1 MTFIRRFFSR
11 FGWGGVLG
19 DLSGQ
24 QLDVPS
30 HLVTKPTSVDGAL
43 QISTVYA
50 CARLL
55 AGTVSS
61 LPLMVYRED
70 RQGRRSV
77 DRNSRLWMIL
87 HDQPNDQM
95 TASDFWQAMILQWAL
110 RGNAY
115 AQIMRNSLGDLVALW
130 PLSSDQ
136 MTVFADKESK
146 QVVYQY
152 TRDGETYNLKPEDVL
167 HIKDIGTGLVGF
179 SKLEFMNA
187 SIGESMETQKYT
199 TANASNFGRPS
210 GILTVDHVLDRKKG
224 QDEKIARA
232 LGSFTNGAGR
242 MIVLEADM
250 KFQQVALT
258 PEQSQLL
265 ESRKYGV
272 EELCRWFGVPPVL
285 IGASGATTW
294 GSGIAEIVSG
304 FHKFTLNPLL
314 KTIEQ
319 AILSR
324 VVPIEDRGRVT
335 VEFNLDALMRDDP
348 ASRYSAYAT
357 AVQNGFKTRNEVRQL
372 ENDPPLEG
380 GDVLTAQTNLA
391 PLDKLGAGADPN
403 VSQTPIPEAIQQ

>member
-1 MTFIRRFFSR
+1 MS
-11 FGWGGVLG
+11 
-19 DLSGQ
+19 DQSGQ
-24 QLDVPS
+24 QLETPS
-30 HLVTKPTSVDGAL
+30 SLVAAPMSPDIAL

-61 LPLMVYRED
+61 LPLMVFKED
-70 RQGRRSV
+70 SRGNRKI
-77 DRNSRLWMIL
+77 DRGSRLWTIL
-87 HDQPNDQM
+87 HDQPNAVM

-115 AQIMRNSLGDLVALW
+115 AQIMCDSVGDVISLW

-136 MTVFADKESK
+136 MTVFSDK
-146 QVVYQY
+146 QTGRLVYQY
-152 TRDGETYNLKPEDVL
+152 VRDSETYDLTPDQVL
-167 HIKDIGTGLVGF
+167 HIKDIGTGILGF
-179 SKLEFMNA
+179 SKLEFMGSSVQEA
-187 SIGESMETQKYT
+187 MATQKYT
-199 TANASNFGRPS
+199 MQNAQNFGRPS

-224 QDEKIARA
+224 QADAVGRA
-232 LGSFTNGAGR
+232 LGSFKSESGKL
-242 MIVLEADM
+242 IVLEADM

-272 EELCRWFGVPPVL
+272 EEICRWFGVPPVL

-314 KTIEQ
+314 KSIEQ
-319 AILSR
+319 ALESRILRAEERGS
-324 VVPIEDRGRVT
+324 VVI
-335 VEFNLDALMRDDP
+335 EFNLDAFFRGDLQ
-348 ASRYSAYAT
+348 SRYAAYAT
-357 AVQNGFKTRNEVRQL
+357 AVQNGFKTRNEVRAL

-380 GDVLTAQTNLA
+380 GDTPTAQTNLA
-391 PLDKLGAGADPN
+391 PLDKLGEVASSNAP
-403 VSQTPIPEAIQQ
+403 QTPVGEVKQ

>member
-87 HDQPNDQM
+87 HDRPNEAM

-115 AQIMRNSLGDLVALW
+115 AQIVRNSLGDLVALW

-136 MTVFADKESK
+136 MTVFADKETK

-152 TRDGETYNLKPEDVL
+152 VRDGETYNLKPEDVL

-224 QDEKIARA
+224 QAEAVGRA

-324 VVPIEDRGRVT
+324 VVPLEDRGRVT
-335 VEFNLDALMRDDP
+335 VEFNLDAFMRGDM

-372 ENDPPLEG
+372 ENDPPIEG

-403 VSQTPIPEAIQQ
+403 VAQTPIPEAIQQ

>member
-24 QLDVPS
+24 QFDVPS

-70 RQGRRSV
+70 RAGRRSV
-77 DRNSRLWMIL
+77 DRKSRLWMIL

-115 AQIMRNSLGDLVALW
+115 AQIVRNGLGDLVALW

-224 QDEKIARA
+224 QAEAVGRA

-242 MIVLEADM
+242 MIVLRGALPVVRRPARPDRSERRDDLG
-250 KFQQVALT
+250 KWDRGNRLRLPQVHAQPA
-258 PEQSQLL
+258 PEDDRAVDPIARRSD
-265 ESRKYGV
+265 R
-272 EELCRWFGVPPVL
+272 R
-285 IGASGATTW
+285 SGARDRRVQ
-294 GSGIAEIVSG
+294 SRRFHARRLG
-304 FHKFTLNPLL
+304 FPLL
-314 KTIEQ
+314 G
-319 AILSR
+319 LC
-324 VVPIEDRGRVT
+324 DRSSER
-335 VEFNLDALMRDDP
+335 L
-348 ASRYSAYAT
+348 
-357 AVQNGFKTRNEVRQL
+357 QNPQ
-372 ENDPPLEG
+372 
-380 GDVLTAQTNLA
+380 
-391 PLDKLGAGADPN
+391 
-403 VSQTPIPEAIQQ
+403 

>member
-1 MTFIRRFFSR
+1 MS
-11 FGWGGVLG
+11 
-19 DLSGQ
+19 DQSGQ
-24 QLDVPS
+24 QLETPS
-30 HLVTKPTSVDGAL
+30 SLVAAPMSPDIAL

-61 LPLMVYRED
+61 LPLMVFKED
-70 RQGRRSV
+70 SRGNRKI
-77 DRNSRLWMIL
+77 DRGSRLWTIL
-87 HDQPNDQM
+87 HDQPNAVM

-115 AQIMRNSLGDLVALW
+115 AQIMRDSVGDVISLW

-136 MTVFADKESK
+136 MTVFSDK
-146 QVVYQY
+146 QTGRLVYQY
-152 TRDGETYNLKPEDVL
+152 VRDSETYDLTPDQVL
-167 HIKDIGTGLVGF
+167 HIKDIGTGILGF
-179 SKLEFMNA
+179 SKLEFMGSSVQEA
-187 SIGESMETQKYT
+187 MATQKYT
-199 TANASNFGRPS
+199 MQNAQNFGRPS

-224 QDEKIARA
+224 QADAVGRA
-232 LGSFTNGAGR
+232 LGSFKSESGKL
-242 MIVLEADM
+242 IVLEADM

-272 EELCRWFGVPPVL
+272 EEICRWFGVPPVL

-314 KTIEQ
+314 KSIEQ
-319 AILSR
+319 ALESRILRAEERGS
-324 VVPIEDRGRVT
+324 VVI
-335 VEFNLDALMRDDP
+335 EFNLDAFFRGDMQ
-348 ASRYSAYAT
+348 SRYAAYAT
-357 AVQNGFKTRNEVRQL
+357 AVQNGFKTRNEVRAL

-380 GDVLTAQTNLA
+380 GDTPTAQTNLA
-391 PLDKLGAGADPN
+391 PLDKLGEVASSNAP
-403 VSQTPIPEAIQQ
+403 QTPVGEVKQ

>member
-30 HLVTKPTSVDGAL
+30 HLMTKPTSVDGAL

-95 TASDFWQAMILQWAL
+95 TSSDFWQAMILQWAL

-115 AQIMRNSLGDLVALW
+115 AQILRNADGELVSLW

-136 MTVFADKESK
+136 MTVFADKETK

-152 TRDGETYNLKPEDVL
+152 VRDGETFNMKPEDVL

-187 SIGESMETQKYT
+187 SIGESKETQMYT

-224 QDEKIARA
+224 QSQAVAQA

-314 KTIEQ
+314 KSIEQ

-324 VVPIEDRGRVT
+324 VVPIQDQGRVT
-335 VEFNLDALMRDDP
+335 VEFNLDAFMRGDL

-403 VSQTPIPEAIQQ
+403 VDQTPLPEAVQQ

>member
-1 MTFIRRFFSR
+1 MPFIRRFFSR
-11 FGWGGVLG
+11 FGWGGVMS
-19 DLSGQ
+19 DQSGQ
-24 QLDVPS
+24 QLETPS
-30 HLVTKPTSVDGAL
+30 SLVAAPMSPDIAL

-61 LPLMVYRED
+61 LPLMVFKED
-70 RQGRRSV
+70 SRGNRKV
-77 DRNSRLWMIL
+77 DRGSRLWTIL
-87 HDQPNDQM
+87 HDQPNAVM

-115 AQIMRNSLGDLVALW
+115 AQIVRDAVGDVISLW

-136 MTVFADKESK
+136 MTVFSDK
-146 QVVYQY
+146 QTGRLVYQY
-152 TRDGETYNLKPEDVL
+152 VRDSETYDLTPDQVL
-167 HIKDIGTGLVGF
+167 HIKDIGTGILGF
-179 SKLEFMNA
+179 SKLEFMGSSVQEA
-187 SIGESMETQKYT
+187 MATQKYT
-199 TANASNFGRPS
+199 MQNAQNFGRPS

-224 QDEKIARA
+224 QHDLIDQA
-232 LGSFTNGAGR
+232 LGNFKSESGK

-272 EELCRWFGVPPVL
+272 EEICRWFGVPPVL

-314 KTIEQ
+314 KSIEQ
-319 AILSR
+319 ALESRILR
-324 VVPIEDRGRVT
+324 AEERGYVVI
-335 VEFNLDALMRDDP
+335 EFNLDAFFRGDLQ
-348 ASRYSAYAT
+348 SRYAAYAT
-357 AVQNGFKTRNEVRQL
+357 AVQNGFKTRNEVRAL
-372 ENDPPLEG
+372 ENDPPISG
-380 GDVLTAQTNLA
+380 GDTPTAQTNLA
-391 PLDKLGAGADPN
+391 PLDKLGEVASSNAP
-403 VSQTPIPEAIQQ
+403 QTPVGDVKQ

>member
-1 MTFIRRFFSR
+1 MS
-11 FGWGGVLG
+11 
-19 DLSGQ
+19 DQSGQ
-24 QLDVPS
+24 QHETPS
-30 HLVTKPTSVDGAL
+30 SLVAAPMSPDIAL

-61 LPLMVYRED
+61 LPLMVFKED
-70 RQGRRSV
+70 SRGNRKV
-77 DRNSRLWMIL
+77 DRGSRLWTIL
-87 HDQPNDQM
+87 HDQPNAVM

-115 AQIMRNSLGDLVALW
+115 AQIVRDSVGDVISLW

-136 MTVFADKESK
+136 MTVFSDKETGRL
-146 QVVYQY
+146 VYQY
-152 TRDGETYNLKPEDVL
+152 VRDSQTYDLTPDQVL
-167 HIKDIGTGLVGF
+167 HIKDIGTGILGF
-179 SKLEFMNA
+179 SKLEFMGSSVQEA
-187 SIGESMETQKYT
+187 MATQKYT
-199 TANASNFGRPS
+199 MQNAQNFGRPS

-224 QDEKIARA
+224 QADAVGRA
-232 LGSFTNGAGR
+232 LGSFKSESGKL
-242 MIVLEADM
+242 IVLEADM

-272 EELCRWFGVPPVL
+272 EEICRWFGVPPVL

-314 KTIEQ
+314 KSIEQ
-319 AILSR
+319 ALESRILRAEERGS
-324 VVPIEDRGRVT
+324 VVI
-335 VEFNLDALMRDDP
+335 EFNLDAFFRGDLQ
-348 ASRYSAYAT
+348 SRYAAYAT
-357 AVQNGFKTRNEVRQL
+357 AVQNGFKTRNEVRAL

-380 GDVLTAQTNLA
+380 GDTPTAQTNLA
-391 PLDKLGAGADPN
+391 PLDKLGEVASSNAP
-403 VSQTPIPEAIQQ
+403 QTPVGEVKQ

>member
-1 MTFIRRFFSR
+1 MS
-11 FGWGGVLG
+11 
-19 DLSGQ
+19 DQSGQ
-24 QLDVPS
+24 QLETPS
-30 HLVTKPTSVDGAL
+30 SLVAAPMSPDIAL

-61 LPLMVYRED
+61 LPLMVFKED
-70 RQGRRSV
+70 SRGNRKI
-77 DRNSRLWMIL
+77 DRGSRLWTIL
-87 HDQPNDQM
+87 HDQPNAVM

-115 AQIMRNSLGDLVALW
+115 AQIMRDSVGDVISLW

-136 MTVFADKESK
+136 MTVFSDKETGRL
-146 QVVYQY
+146 VYQY
-152 TRDGETYNLKPEDVL
+152 VRDSQTYDLTPDQVL
-167 HIKDIGTGLVGF
+167 HIKDIGTGILGF
-179 SKLEFMNA
+179 SKLEFMGSSVQEA
-187 SIGESMETQKYT
+187 MATQKYT
-199 TANASNFGRPS
+199 MQNAQNFGRPS

-224 QDEKIARA
+224 QADAVGRA
-232 LGSFTNGAGR
+232 LGSFKSESGKL
-242 MIVLEADM
+242 IVLEADM

-272 EELCRWFGVPPVL
+272 EEICRWFGVPPVL

-314 KTIEQ
+314 KSIEQ
-319 AILSR
+319 ALESRILR
-324 VVPIEDRGRVT
+324 AEERGPVVI
-335 VEFNLDALMRDDP
+335 EFNLDAFFRGDLQ
-348 ASRYSAYAT
+348 SRYAAYAT
-357 AVQNGFKTRNEVRQL
+357 AVQNGFKTRNEVRAL

-380 GDVLTAQTNLA
+380 GDTPTAQTNLA
-391 PLDKLGAGADPN
+391 PLDKLGEVASSNAP
-403 VSQTPIPEAIQQ
+403 QTPVGEVKQ